1 MKKAGIVVAALLCVA
16 LVCGGFY
23 YLKNRPSGI
32 DKEENLTEVQK
43 IITRDLDQQYPPTP
57 REVVKFYN
65 RIIMSYYGEDY
76 SDDEFEAL
84 VDQALRLFDDEL
96 AANNPKREYMAAIH
110 KEVENYASRK
120 RSITKANVCD
130 SRDVLSLEDPDN
142 GDDIAYVTVSYF
154 VKEDNA
160 YDKTYQQYVLRK
172 SDTGEWKI
180 LTYYQ
185 IEANESEEEDD

>member
-1 MKKAGIVVAALLCVA
+1 MKKVGIVVAALLCVA

-76 SDDEFEAL
+76 
-84 VDQALRLFDDEL
+84 FDDEL
-96 AANNPKREYMAAIH
+96 VANNPKREYMAAIH
-110 KEVENYASRK
+110 KEVEDYASRK

-130 SRDVLSLEDPDN
+130 SRDVIYLEDPDN

-154 VKEDNA
+154 VKEDNT

-185 IEANESEEEDD
+185 IEAKESEDEDD

>member
-1 MKKAGIVVAALLCVA
+1 MKKAFIIVAALLCVA

-23 YLKNRPSGI
+23 YVKNRPGAI
-32 DKEENLTEVQK
+32 DKGENLTEVQK
-43 IITRDLDQQYPPTP
+43 IITTNLDQQYPPTP

-65 RIIMSYYGEDY
+65 RIILSYYEGDY
-76 SDDEFEAL
+76 SEDEFDAL
-84 VDQALRLFDDEL
+84 ADQALELMDDDL
-96 AANNPKREYMAAIH
+96 AANNPKQEYMASVR

-130 SRDVLSLEDPDN
+130 SRDVIYFEDPNN

-154 VKEDNA
+154 VKENNS

-172 SDTGEWKI
+172 NDAGEWKI

-185 IEANESEEEDD
+185 IEGTESEDEDD

>member
-76 SDDEFEAL
+76 SDD
-84 VDQALRLFDDEL
+84 
-96 AANNPKREYMAAIH
+96 
-110 KEVENYASRK
+110 
-120 RSITKANVCD
+120 
-130 SRDVLSLEDPDN
+130 
-142 GDDIAYVTVSYF
+142 
-154 VKEDNA
+154 
-160 YDKTYQQYVLRK
+160 
-172 SDTGEWKI
+172 
-180 LTYYQ
+180 
-185 IEANESEEEDD
+185 

>member
-1 MKKAGIVVAALLCVA
+1 M
-16 LVCGGFY
+16 
-23 YLKNRPSGI
+23 
-32 DKEENLTEVQK
+32 
-43 IITRDLDQQYPPTP
+43 
-57 REVVKFYN
+57 
-65 RIIMSYYGEDY
+65 
-76 SDDEFEAL
+76 
-84 VDQALRLFDDEL
+84 
-96 AANNPKREYMAAIH
+96 
-110 KEVENYASRK
+110 
-120 RSITKANVCD
+120 CD
-130 SRDVLSLEDPDN
+130 SRDVIYLEDPDN